1 MRFFFDYVK
10 KDESLLDYRGDDFS
24 SAQSAIHY
32 AQDVAQYLK
41 HSLTEDWLDWSV
53 EVRNAEGLKFW
64 TAHVHTADSVFA

>member
-10 KDESLLDYRGDDFS
+10 KDESLLDYRGDEFCS
-24 SAQSAIHY
+24 TQGAIHY
-32 AQDVAQYLK
+32 AQAVAQYLK

-64 TAHVHTADSVFA
+64 TAHVDTADTVFA

>member
-10 KDESLLDYRGDDFS
+10 RDESLLDYRGDEFTNPHGAMQF
-24 SAQSAIHY
+24 AQAT
-32 AQDVAQYLK
+32 AQYLK

-64 TAHVHTADSVFA
+64 SVPVNTARAASA